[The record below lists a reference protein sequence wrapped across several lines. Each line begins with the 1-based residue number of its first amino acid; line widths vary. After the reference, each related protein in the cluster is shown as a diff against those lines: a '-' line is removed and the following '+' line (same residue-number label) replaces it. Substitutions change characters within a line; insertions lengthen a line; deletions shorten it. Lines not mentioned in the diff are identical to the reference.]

1 MRRSAQQAFNRPWY
15 LDESN
20 ALSETEL
27 IKLAFLRDI
36 KHLGFF
42 LPAGI
47 MFYWIAG
54 NFEMAGKILGWMG
67 VSIFVYFAL
76 QGLLDFVKCF
86 VSLVEIPVVVKNI
99 FWKLVKLFISFANL
113 SIYAALA
120 FLIYAG
126 MYKVELLRYIPW
138 A

>member
-1 MRRSAQQAFNRPWY
+1 MRRSYKQAFNRPWY

-20 ALSETEL
+20 ALSESEF

-36 KHLGFF
+36 KHLVFF

-47 MFYWIAG
+47 MFYWIAS
-54 NFEMAGKILGWMG
+54 NFEMAGKMLGWMG
-67 VSIFVYFAL
+67 VSIFIYFAL

-86 VSLVEIPVVVKNI
+86 ISLVEIPLTIKNI
-99 FWKLVKLFISFANL
+99 FWKLIKLFISFANL

-120 FLIYAG
+120 LLIFAG
-126 MYKVELLRYIPW
+126 MYKVELMRYIPW
-138 A
+138 E

>member
-20 ALSETEL
+20 ALSESEL
-27 IKLAFLRDI
+27 TKLAFLRDI
-36 KHLGFF
+36 KHLVFF

-47 MFYWIAG
+47 VFYWIAG

-67 VSIFVYFAL
+67 VLIFVYFAL
-76 QGLLDFVKCF
+76 QGFLEFVKC
-86 VSLVEIPVVVKNI
+86 VISLVELPLAIKNI

-113 SIYAALA
+113 SIYAVLAL
-120 FLIYAG
+120 LIYAG
-126 MYKVELLRYIPW
+126 MYKVELMRYIPW
-138 A
+138 D

>member
-47 MFYWIAG
+47 MFYWIAS

-76 QGLLDFVKCF
+76 QELFDFVKCF
-86 VSLVEIPVVVKNI
+86 VSLAEIPVVVKNI

-113 SIYAALA
+113 SIYLVSR
-120 FLIYAG
+120 I
-126 MYKVELLRYIPW
+126 
-138 A
+138 

>member
-20 ALSETEL
+20 ALSECEL

-36 KHLGFF
+36 KHLLFF

-47 MFYWIAG
+47 LFYWIAS
-54 NFEMAGKILGWMG
+54 NFEMAGKILGWIG
-67 VSIFVYFAL
+67 VLIFVYFAL
-76 QGLLDFVKCF
+76 QGLVDFVKCF
-86 VSLVEIPVVVKNI
+86 ISLAEIPLVVKNI

-126 MYKVELLRYIPW
+126 MYKVELMRYIPW
-138 A
+138 E